1 MLMEMQQTTD
11 FVPVIAIDGP
21 SASGKGTVAQRVAD
35 RLGFHYLDSGALYRL
50 VAVAAAQRQVA
61 LDQETA
67 LAAIARDLPVAFVG
81 DAILLNGEDVSAE
94 VRSEA
99 TGGNA
104 SRVAALPLVREA
116 LLQRQRDFRQA
127 PGLVADGR
135 DMGAVVFPDAG
146 LKIFLTASAEVR
158 AQRRCKQL
166 IEKGLMANGQ
176 GDIFTQILQDIVE
189 RDQRDASRP
198 VAPLKCYP
206 DARMVDTTDL
216 SIDQAVNQI
225 IQFYSC

>member
-1 MLMEMQQTTD
+1 MEMQQTTD

-61 LDQETA
+61 LDQEAA

-81 DAILLNGEDVSAE
+81 DAILLNGEDVSVE

-135 DMGAVVFPDAG
+135 DMGSVVFPDAG

>member
-1 MLMEMQQTTD
+1 MEMQQTTNL
-11 FVPVIAIDGP
+11 VPVIAIDGP

-67 LAAIARDLPVAFVG
+67 LAVIARDLPVAFVG

-135 DMGAVVFPDAG
+135 DMGSVVFPDAG
-146 LKIFLTASAEVR
+146 LRIFLTASAEVR

-166 IEKGLMANGQ
+166 KEKDLLGNDG
-176 GDIFTQILQDIVE
+176 GGIFDRILQDIVE

>member
-1 MLMEMQQTTD
+1 MEMQQTTD

-50 VAVAAAQRQVA
+50 VVVAAAQRQVA

-94 VRSEA
+94 VRNEA

>member
-1 MLMEMQQTTD
+1 MEMQQTTD

-50 VAVAAAQRQVA
+50 VVVAAAQRQVA

-81 DAILLNGEDVSAE
+81 DAILLNGEDVSVE

-135 DMGAVVFPDAG
+135 DMGSVVFPDAG

>member
-1 MLMEMQQTTD
+1 MEMQQTTD

>member
-1 MLMEMQQTTD
+1 MEMQQTTD

-35 RLGFHYLDSGALYRL
+35 RLGFYYLDSGALYRL

>member
-1 MLMEMQQTTD
+1 MLQQINAGSI
-11 FVPVIAIDGP
+11 PVIAIDGP
-21 SASGKGTVAQRVAD
+21 SASGKGTVAQRVAE

-50 VAVAAAQRQVA
+50 VAVAASKQNVA
-61 LDQETA
+61 LDHEVD
-67 LAAIARDLPVAFVG
+67 LARIARDLPVKFVG
-81 DAILLNGEDVSAE
+81 EQIFLNDVDVSNE

-99 TGGNA
+99 TGGGA

-116 LLQRQRDFRQA
+116 LLQRQRAFLQL

-135 DMGAVVFPDAG
+135 DMGSVVFPDAA
-146 LKIFLTASAEVR
+146 LKIFLTASAEIR

-166 IEKGLMANGQ
+166 IEKGLMVANE

-189 RDQRDASRP
+189 RDQRDASRA
-198 VAPLKCYP
+198 VAPLQCYP
-206 DARMVDTTDL
+206 DARIVDTTDL

>member
-1 MLMEMQQTTD
+1 MLMEMQQTTSL
-11 FVPVIAIDGP
+11 VPVIAIDGP

-50 VAVAAAQRQVA
+50 VAVAAAQRQVS
-61 LDQETA
+61 LDQEQE
-67 LAAIARDLPVAFVG
+67 LAAIARDLPVMFVG
-81 DAILLNGEDVSAE
+81 DVILLNGLDVSAE

-135 DMGAVVFPDAG
+135 DMGSVVFPDAG

-166 IEKGLMANGQ
+166 IEKGLMAKDQ

>member
-61 LDQETA
+61 LDQEAA

>member
-1 MLMEMQQTTD
+1 MEMQQTTD

-50 VAVAAAQRQVA
+50 VVVAAAQRQVA

>member
-1 MLMEMQQTTD
+1 MEMQQTTD

-61 LDQETA
+61 LDQEAA

-135 DMGAVVFPDAG
+135 DMGSVVFPDAG

>member
-1 MLMEMQQTTD
+1 MEMQQTTD

-81 DAILLNGEDVSAE
+81 DAILLNGADVSAE

>member
-1 MLMEMQQTTD
+1 MEMQQTTD

-94 VRSEA
+94 VRNEA

>member
-1 MLMEMQQTTD
+1 MEMLHATNSSL
-11 FVPVIAIDGP
+11 VPVIAIDGP
-21 SASGKGTVAQRVAD
+21 SASGKGTVAQRVAE

-50 VAVAAAQRQVA
+50 VAVAAAQQRVA
-61 LDQETA
+61 LDQEQA
-67 LAAIARDLPVAFVG
+67 LAEIARELPVQFVG
-81 DAILLNGEDVSAE
+81 EAIFLNDQDVSAE
-94 VRSEA
+94 VRSET
-99 TGGNA
+99 TGGYA

-116 LLQRQRDFRQA
+116 LLQRQRDFRLA

-135 DMGAVVFPDAG
+135 DMGSVVFPDAG

-166 IEKGLMANGQ
+166 IEKGLMAKDQ

>member
-1 MLMEMQQTTD
+1 MEMQQTTD

-61 LDQETA
+61 LDQEAA

-166 IEKGLMANGQ
+166 IEKGLMAKGQ

>member
-1 MLMEMQQTTD
+1 MEMQQTTD

-61 LDQETA
+61 LDQEAA

>member
-1 MLMEMQQTTD
+1 MDMQQTTD

-35 RLGFHYLDSGALYRL
+35 HLGFHYLDSVALYRL

-61 LDQETA
+61 LDQEPA
-67 LAAIARDLPVAFVG
+67 LAEIARDLPGAFVG

-104 SRVAALPLVREA
+104 SKVAAFPLVREA
-116 LLQRQRDFRQA
+116 LLQRQRDFRQG

-135 DMGAVVFPDAG
+135 DMGAVVFPDAS

-166 IEKGLMANGQ
+166 IEKGLMAKGQ